1 MAREAETTSRVTTAF
16 PEAQE
21 ISTGAV
27 GCVEKEDST
36 REGRW
41 VLLMEA
47 ELRPSNNSCCGT
59 TDVILQPLEP
69 NDFEGTLLSLLWL
82 LFSHEIS
89 FFIVKST
96 ILMKPHLHFLTL
108 LKATFFFF
116 YKNNSTAEHCLCEKR
131 KQFLYIP
138 SSFSFPLM
146 RDRNKNV

>member
-1 MAREAETTSRVTTAF
+1 MAREAETMSRVTTTF

-69 NDFEGTLLSLLWL
+69 NDFEGTLVSLLWL

-89 FFIVKST
+89 FSFIVKST

-116 YKNNSTAEHCLCEKR
+116 TR
-131 KQFLYIP
+131 TTQQ
-138 SSFSFPLM
+138 
-146 RDRNKNV
+146 